1 MTRDPLERGAPPA
14 HGVAGRAQ
22 EALAPRWRWTLLGFL
37 LLFLGLAAST
47 AYFAGQDVPLARC
60 LDAKRSSLVAVPAP
74 GQGVEA
80 RVMVLALPEDGQVR
94 ARYEPPERAGQRP
107 RVIIEWSAEP
117 VRRSE
122 GETHERLLS
131 LQLPWADEVE
141 VIDTRGPI
149 PERLPLRLAAERPA
163 GSN

>member
-1 MTRDPLERGAPPA
+1 MSADRPERGAPSGSGP
-14 HGVAGRAQ
+14 AGRA
-22 EALAPRWRWTLLGFL
+22 LAPLTPGWRWTLLGFL

-60 LDAKRSSLVAVPAP
+60 LDAKRSSLLAVPAP

-94 ARYEPPERAGQRP
+94 ARYEPPERAGDRP
-107 RVIIEWSAEP
+107 RVIIEWSAQP
-117 VRRSE
+117 SSRSE

-141 VIDTRGPI
+141 VIDTRGPV
-149 PERLPLRLAAERPA
+149 PERLPLRLAGERPA